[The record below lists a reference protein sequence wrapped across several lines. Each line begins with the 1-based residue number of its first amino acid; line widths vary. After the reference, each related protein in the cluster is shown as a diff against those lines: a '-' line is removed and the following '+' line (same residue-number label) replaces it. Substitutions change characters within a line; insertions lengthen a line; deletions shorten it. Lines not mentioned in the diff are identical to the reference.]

1 MKVQRAGEVKAST
14 CTPSVLQWQRP
25 LAKPRSVISPCSHV
39 CVCFIAL
46 LLAEGLEADDSQGP
60 LQPKPIYELEASE

>member
-39 CVCFIAL
+39 CVCFLAL
-46 LLAEGLEADDSQGP
+46 VLAVSVLRGEHVLRCAH
-60 LQPKPIYELEASE
+60 